1 MPLFLSKYDIL
12 KDNSME
18 KRNMKKYLGMIGLLT
33 VTIIWGGG
41 FVASEMAL
49 ETLTPFQIMAV
60 RFVIAAALMAGMG
73 GKHLKSITREEIRCG
88 FFLGAALFGAF
99 ALQII
104 GLQYTTPSKNA
115 FLTATNVVM
124 VPFIALVIYRKK
136 IEARSLVGAVMAIVG
151 AGVLSLNQDFSLGLG
166 DGLTLLCAVC
176 FAMQIFLTGE
186 YVGRIR
192 PTVLNFLQ
200 MATAAVLSVAGL
212 AITGGFSFAAS
223 GKSILA
229 VLYLGVV
236 STTITYLLQTV
247 SQKYVDE
254 TKSAIILSMEAVF
267 GTVFSVIILHE
278 AITVRMIL
286 GSILILSAVLISE
299 IPWRRAKQTSK

>member
-1 MPLFLSKYDIL
+1 M
-12 KDNSME
+12 KDST
-18 KRNMKKYLGMIGLLT
+18 KKYLGVLGLLT

-41 FVASEMAL
+41 FVASDLAL
-49 ETLTPFQIMAV
+49 ETLTPFQIMFIRFMIAV
-60 RFVIAAALMAGMG
+60 VIMTVLGRD
-73 GKHLKSITREEIRCG
+73 SIRTITREEIKCG
-88 FFLGAALFGAF
+88 IMLGAALFGGF

-115 FLTATNVVM
+115 FLTATNVVI

-136 IEARSLVGAVMAIVG
+136 IPVKSLIGAGMAIVG
-151 AGVLSLNQDFSLGLG
+151 AAVLSLQSDFSIGAG
-166 DGLTLLCAVC
+166 DILTLACAVC
-176 FAMQIFLTGE
+176 FALQIFLTGE
-186 YVGRIR
+186 FVGKIR

-200 MATAAVLSVAGL
+200 MTTAFVLSGIGL
-212 AITGGFSFAAS
+212 IVTGSFHFAPS
-223 GKSILA
+223 TGSLLA

-267 GTVFSVIILHE
+267 GTVFSVILLHE
-278 AITVRMIL
+278 DVTVRMVI
-286 GSILILSAVLISE
+286 GSMLILAAVLVSE
-299 IPWRRAKQTSK
+299 VSFSAKK

>member
-1 MPLFLSKYDIL
+1 M
-12 KDNSME
+12 KDST
-18 KRNMKKYLGMIGLLT
+18 KKYLGVLGLLT

-41 FVASEMAL
+41 FVASDLAL
-49 ETLTPFQIMAV
+49 ETLTPFQIMFI
-60 RFVIAAALMAGMG
+60 RFMIAAVIMTVLGRD
-73 GKHLKSITREEIRCG
+73 SIRTLTREEIKCG
-88 FFLGAALFGAF
+88 IMLGAALFGGF

-115 FLTATNVVM
+115 FLTATNVVI

-136 IEARSLVGAVMAIVG
+136 IPVKCLIGAGMAIVG
-151 AGVLSLNQDFSLGLG
+151 AAVLSLQSDFSIGAG
-166 DGLTLLCAVC
+166 DILTLACAVC
-176 FAMQIFLTGE
+176 FALQIFLTGE
-186 YVGRIR
+186 FVGKIR

-200 MATAAVLSVAGL
+200 MTTAFVLSGIGL
-212 AITGGFSFAAS
+212 IVTGSFHFAPS
-223 GKSILA
+223 TGSLLA

-267 GTVFSVIILHE
+267 GTVFSVILLHE
-278 AITVRMIL
+278 DVTVRMVI
-286 GSILILSAVLISE
+286 GSMLILAAVLVSE
-299 IPWRRAKQTSK
+299 VSFSAKK

>member
-1 MPLFLSKYDIL
+1 MKQTLGIL
-12 KDNSME
+12 
-18 KRNMKKYLGMIGLLT
+18 GLLA

-41 FVASEMAL
+41 FVASDMAL

-60 RFVIAAALMAGMG
+60 RFTIAALIMSALG
-73 GKHLKSITREEIRCG
+73 GRQLKSITKEEIKCG
-88 FFLGAALFGAF
+88 FWLGAALFGGF

-104 GLQYTTPSKNA
+104 ALQYTTPSKNA
-115 FLTATNVVM
+115 FLTATNVVL
-124 VPFIALVIYRKK
+124 VPFIALVFYRKK
-136 IEARSLVGAVMAIVG
+136 IAARSLIGAVMAVVG
-151 AGVLSLNQDFSLGLG
+151 AGVLALQSDFSLGLG

-200 MATAAVLSVAGL
+200 MGTACILSIVGMVLAGD
-212 AITGGFSFAAS
+212 FVFAAS

-229 VLYLGVV
+229 VLYLGIV
-236 STTITYLLQTV
+236 STAVTYLLQTA

-254 TKSAIILSMEAVF
+254 TKSAIILSLESVF
-267 GTVFSVIILHE
+267 GTLFSVLILHE
-278 AITVRMIL
+278 SITFRMVV
-286 GSILILSAVLISE
+286 GSSLILLAVIVSQ
-299 IPWRRAKQTSK
+299 IPSGKEKEA

>member
-1 MPLFLSKYDIL
+1 M
-12 KDNSME
+12 KDST
-18 KRNMKKYLGMIGLLT
+18 KKYLGVLGLLT

-41 FVASEMAL
+41 FVASDLAL
-49 ETLTPFQIMAV
+49 ETLTPFQIMFI
-60 RFVIAAALMAGMG
+60 RFMIAAVIMTVLGRD
-73 GKHLKSITREEIRCG
+73 SIRTITREEIKCG
-88 FFLGAALFGAF
+88 IMLGAALFGGF

-115 FLTATNVVM
+115 FLTATNVVI

-136 IEARSLVGAVMAIVG
+136 IPVKSLIGAGMAIVG
-151 AGVLSLNQDFSLGLG
+151 AAVLSLQSDFSIGAG
-166 DGLTLLCAVC
+166 DILTLACAVC
-176 FAMQIFLTGE
+176 FALQIFLTGE
-186 YVGRIR
+186 FVGKIR

-200 MATAAVLSVAGL
+200 MTTAFVLSGIGL
-212 AITGGFSFAAS
+212 IVTGSFHFAPS
-223 GKSILA
+223 TGSLLA

-267 GTVFSVIILHE
+267 GTVFSVILLHE
-278 AITVRMIL
+278 DVTVRMVI
-286 GSILILSAVLISE
+286 GSMLILAAVLVSE
-299 IPWRRAKQTSK
+299 VSFSAKK

>member
-1 MPLFLSKYDIL
+1 M
-12 KDNSME
+12 KDST
-18 KRNMKKYLGMIGLLT
+18 KKYLGVLGLLT

-41 FVASEMAL
+41 FVASDLAL
-49 ETLTPFQIMAV
+49 ETLTPFQIMFI
-60 RFVIAAALMAGMG
+60 RFMIAAVIMTVLGRD
-73 GKHLKSITREEIRCG
+73 SIRTITREEIKCG
-88 FFLGAALFGAF
+88 IMLGAALFGGF

-115 FLTATNVVM
+115 FLTATNVVI

-136 IEARSLVGAVMAIVG
+136 IPVKCLIGAGMAIVG
-151 AGVLSLNQDFSLGLG
+151 AAVLSLQSDFSIGAG
-166 DGLTLLCAVC
+166 DILTLACAVC
-176 FAMQIFLTGE
+176 FALQIFLTGE
-186 YVGRIR
+186 FVGKIR

-200 MATAAVLSVAGL
+200 MTTAFLLSGIGL
-212 AITGGFSFAAS
+212 IVTGSFHFAPS
-223 GKSILA
+223 TGSLLA

-267 GTVFSVIILHE
+267 GTVFSVILLHE
-278 AITVRMIL
+278 DVTVRMVI
-286 GSILILSAVLISE
+286 GSMLILAAVLVSE
-299 IPWRRAKQTSK
+299 VSFSAKK

>member
-1 MPLFLSKYDIL
+1 M
-12 KDNSME
+12 KDST
-18 KRNMKKYLGMIGLLT
+18 KKYLGVLGLLT

-41 FVASEMAL
+41 FVASDLAL
-49 ETLTPFQIMAV
+49 ETLTPFQIMFI
-60 RFVIAAALMAGMG
+60 RFMIAAVIMTVLGRD
-73 GKHLKSITREEIRCG
+73 SIRTITREEIKCG
-88 FFLGAALFGAF
+88 IMLGAALFGGF

-115 FLTATNVVM
+115 FLTATNVVI

-136 IEARSLVGAVMAIVG
+136 IPVKCLIGAGMAIVG
-151 AGVLSLNQDFSLGLG
+151 AAVLSLQSDFSIGAG
-166 DGLTLLCAVC
+166 DILTLACAVC
-176 FAMQIFLTGE
+176 FALQIFLTGE
-186 YVGRIR
+186 FVGKIR

-200 MATAAVLSVAGL
+200 MTTAFVLSGIGFIV
-212 AITGGFSFAAS
+212 TGSFHFAPS
-223 GKSILA
+223 TGSLLA

-267 GTVFSVIILHE
+267 GTVFSVILLHE
-278 AITVRMIL
+278 DVTVRMVI
-286 GSILILSAVLISE
+286 GSMLILAAVLVSE
-299 IPWRRAKQTSK
+299 VSFSAKK

>member
-1 MPLFLSKYDIL
+1 M
-12 KDNSME
+12 KDST
-18 KRNMKKYLGMIGLLT
+18 KKYLGVLGLLT

-41 FVASEMAL
+41 FVASDLAL
-49 ETLTPFQIMAV
+49 ETLTPFQIMFI
-60 RFVIAAALMAGMG
+60 RFMIAAVIMTVLGRD
-73 GKHLKSITREEIRCG
+73 SIRTITREEIKCG
-88 FFLGAALFGAF
+88 IMLGAALFGGF

-115 FLTATNVVM
+115 FLTATNVVI

-136 IEARSLVGAVMAIVG
+136 IPVKSLIGAGMAIVG
-151 AGVLSLNQDFSLGLG
+151 AAVLSLQSDFSIGAG
-166 DGLTLLCAVC
+166 DILTLACAVC
-176 FAMQIFLTGE
+176 FALQIFLTGE
-186 YVGRIR
+186 FVGKIR

-200 MATAAVLSVAGL
+200 MTTAFVLSGIGFIV
-212 AITGGFSFAAS
+212 TGSFHFAPS
-223 GKSILA
+223 TGSLLA

-267 GTVFSVIILHE
+267 GTVFSVILLHE
-278 AITVRMIL
+278 DVTVRMVI
-286 GSILILSAVLISE
+286 GSMLILAAVLVSE
-299 IPWRRAKQTSK
+299 VSFSAKK